1 MVSLRLSH
9 CHSASETFI
18 GRLCW
23 RTRSRTVRRTSS
35 SLRRS
40 SLAILR
46 SSAVATRRIDLRGS
60 GLGAGDSGLPE
71 PPAPSPEPRLQVP
84 HRSHF
89 FAAISPNADITPKSC
104 PRSTSTMTGTSRR
117 SGEVS
122 SDGQV
127 KYSRRFPLNRTS
139 KTLVNSLLG
148 ERTHG
153 KVLFFAPFEELI
165 GLEPAKLTEMPL
177 QRIAERRGRRLGI
190 GMGAARRLGD
200 DLVDHAEVQKVLSRD
215 LECLGGALALA
226 RILPED
232 GRAPLGGNH

>member
-35 SLRRS
+35 SLTRRSVAVLRS
-40 SLAILR
+40 SL
-46 SSAVATRRIDLRGS
+46 VAMRTMDFRGS
-60 GLGAGDSGLPE
+60 GLGVGGSGSPE
-71 PPAPSPEPRLQVP
+71 SRVPSPEPPHAP

-89 FAAISPNADITPKSC
+89 FAAISPNADITPRSC

-139 KTLVNSLLG
+139 KTLVNLLLG

-177 QRIAERRGRRLGI
+177 QRIAERRGRRFGI
-190 GMGAARRLGD
+190 GMGAARRRGD
-200 DLVDHAEVQKVLSRD
+200 DLVDHAEVQKVLS
-215 LECLGGALALA
+215 
-226 RILPED
+226 
-232 GRAPLGGNH
+232 